1 MTTEVRQAIAD
12 AASEVDGI
20 TCTPYYTGADKDGS
34 AYVEMLRDDWPNK
47 LGAERYYGVVVTL
60 PTDQA
65 AAEQFLEDKAGPLAR
80 ALQHELAVTQV
91 RGELILQTDG
101 PATKS
106 MVAEGHRAAEE

>member
-1 MTTEVRQAIAD
+1 VSAREDIAA
-12 AASEVDGI
+12 AASTVDGI
-20 TCTPYYTGADKDGS
+20 DCTAYWTGADKDGS

-65 AAEQFLEDKAGPLAR
+65 QAERFLEEKAGPLAK
-80 ALQHELAVTQV
+80 ALRRELTVTQV
-91 RGELILQTDG
+91 RPELIQIIDG
-101 PATKS
+101 PITKA